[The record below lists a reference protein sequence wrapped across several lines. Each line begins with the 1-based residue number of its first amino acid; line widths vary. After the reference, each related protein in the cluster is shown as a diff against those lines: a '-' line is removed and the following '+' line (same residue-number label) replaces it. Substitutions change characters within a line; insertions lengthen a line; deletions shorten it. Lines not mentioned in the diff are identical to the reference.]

1 MQKYIDSGAFQKK
14 GATFNLIIEMEP
26 EQFTALFPNE
36 GITCNVRM
44 RGEVFPALVQVSE
57 PYIVITADTADW
69 IVGRAELD
77 IRVETNGS
85 VLLIPQ
91 DGIITFQVIPSIT

>member
-1 MQKYIDSGAFQKK
+1 MQRYIDSGAFQKK
-14 GATFNLIIEMEP
+14 GATFNLIIEIEP

-36 GITCNVRM
+36 GITCNVRIK
-44 RGEVFPALVQVSE
+44 GYVFPALVQVSD
-57 PYIVITADTADW
+57 PFIVVTANTNEW
-69 IVGRAELD
+69 PVGMAELD
-77 IRVETNGS
+77 IRIHKNGS